1 MTALG
6 VYRPGRSV
14 LHRLPAGVK
23 LAALGAA
30 ILLISLTV
38 RSLTAVGV
46 VAAGVVVAFAL
57 GGIGPAQAWRQM
69 RPMVWVL
76 VFVFVFQVVFTD
88 WRRAVI
94 VCAVL
99 AASVALAAVVSLTT
113 RTSAILDTIMAVLS
127 PLRRIGVRTDHIA
140 LALALAIRSI
150 PLMVEVVA
158 QVDEAR
164 KARGLRPGARIL
176 VAPVVIAALR
186 TADGFADTLIARG
199 LD

>member
-6 VYRPGRSV
+6 VYRPGRSP
-14 LHRLPAGVK
+14 LHRLPAGLK
-23 LAALGAA
+23 LLALCAA
-30 ILLISLTV
+30 ILVISLTV
-38 RSLTAVGV
+38 RTLLAVGILA
-46 VAAGVVVAFAL
+46 VAMVGVFAL
-57 GGIGPAQAWRQM
+57 GGIGPREAARQM
-69 RPMVWVL
+69 RPVLWVL
-76 VFVFVFQVVFTD
+76 LFVFTFQVVFTD

-99 AASVALAAVVSLTT
+99 AASVALAAVVSVTT
-113 RTSAILDTIMAVLS
+113 RTSAILDAIMAVLA
-127 PLRRIGVRTDHIA
+127 PLARVGVRTDHIA

-150 PLMVEVVA
+150 PLMVEVVG

-164 KARGLRPGARIL
+164 QARGLRPGARIL

>member
-6 VYRPGRSV
+6 VYRPGHSP
-14 LHRLPAGVK
+14 LHRLPAGLK
-23 LAALGAA
+23 LLGLGAA
-30 ILLISLTV
+30 ILAVSITV
-38 RSLTAVGV
+38 RTPAAVGFL
-46 VAAGVVVAFAL
+46 ALGVLGVFAL
-57 GGIGPAQAWRQM
+57 GGIRPREAWRQM
-69 RPMVWVL
+69 RPVVWVV
-76 VFVFVFQVVFTD
+76 VFVFVFQVIFTD
-88 WRRAVI
+88 WQRALV

-99 AASVALAAVVSLTT
+99 AASVAMAAAVTLTT
-113 RTSAILDTIMAVLS
+113 RTSAILDAVVTALR
-127 PLRRIGVRTDHIA
+127 PLARRGVRVDHIA

-186 TADGFADTLIARG
+186 AADGFADTLIARG

>member
-6 VYRPGRSV
+6 VYRPGRSL

-23 LAALGAA
+23 LLALGAS

-38 RSLTAVGV
+38 RSLPAVGV
-46 VAAGVVVAFAL
+46 AAAGVVAVFAL
-57 GGIGPAQAWRQM
+57 GGIGPAEAWRQM
-69 RPMVWVL
+69 RPMLWVL
-76 VFVFVFQVVFTD
+76 LFVFAFQVVFTD

-186 TADGFADTLIARG
+186 TADGFADTLVARG

>member
-38 RSLTAVGV
+38 RSLAAVGV

>member
-6 VYRPGRSV
+6 VYRPGNSP
-14 LHRLPAGVK
+14 LHRIPAGVK
-23 LAALGAA
+23 LLALGAA
-30 ILLISLTV
+30 ILAISIMV
-38 RSLTAVGV
+38 RTPVAVGILALG
-46 VAAGVVVAFAL
+46 VACVFAL
-57 GGIGPAQAWRQM
+57 GGISPREAWRQM
-69 RPMVWVL
+69 RPVGWVV
-76 VFVFVFQVVFTD
+76 VFVFAFQVIFTD
-88 WRRAVI
+88 WQRALI

-99 AASVALAAVVSLTT
+99 AASVALAAAVTLTT
-113 RTSAILDTIMAVLS
+113 RTSAILDAIIAGLRPLS
-127 PLRRIGVRTDHIA
+127 RLGVRVDHIA

-150 PLMVEVVA
+150 PLMVDVVG

>member
-6 VYRPGRSV
+6 VYRPGRSL

-23 LAALGAA
+23 LLALGAA

-38 RSLTAVGV
+38 RSLPAVGV
-46 VAAGVVVAFAL
+46 AAAAVVAVFAL
-57 GGIGPAQAWRQM
+57 AGIGPAEAWRQM
-69 RPMVWVL
+69 RPMLWVL
-76 VFVFVFQVVFTD
+76 LFVFAFQVVFTD

-186 TADGFADTLIARG
+186 TADGFADTLVARG

>member
-6 VYRPGRSV
+6 VYRPGRSP

-23 LAALGAA
+23 LFALGAA

-38 RSLTAVGV
+38 RTLPTVGAAAAAV
-46 VAAGVVVAFAL
+46 VAVFAL
-57 GGIGPAQAWRQM
+57 GGIGPAEAWRQM
-69 RPMVWVL
+69 RPMLWVL
-76 VFVFVFQVVFTD
+76 LFVFVFQVMFTD

-99 AASVALAAVVSLTT
+99 AASVALAAAVSLTT
-113 RTSAILDTIMAVLS
+113 RTSAILDTILAALS

-186 TADGFADTLIARG
+186 TADGFADTLVARG